1 MKDPTIGPV
10 VGLGEVLWDCFPD
23 RRLPGGAPANF
34 AFHAR
39 QLGLLG
45 VVCSRLGED
54 ALGREYRHY
63 LTAHGLS
70 DEFLQRDSLHDT
82 GRVDVTFERADDPQY
97 TFVENS
103 AWDFLDA
110 DERTLDLMRKASAI
124 CFGTLA
130 QRSDKSRETIHRCLS
145 AAPANCTII
154 YDVNLRPPW
163 YARDWIERS
172 LAEASIVKLNNDES
186 RILSDM
192 FSLTPHG
199 DQNDF
204 RTAFAEGLHRR
215 FGLDLVCITCGA
227 QGAFLSAEA
236 GSVFVPAE
244 PIQLA
249 DPVGAG
255 DSFTAALYFGKTAG
269 WPLDTIGRFANRF
282 AGLVASQP
290 GAMPQ
295 LQEEVQHLL
304 AEISRDEAT

>member
-1 MKDPTIGPV
+1 MKDSPTGPV
-10 VGLGEVLWDCFPD
+10 VGLGEVLWDCFPE

-34 AFHAR
+34 AFHTR
-39 QLGLLG
+39 QLGLPG

-54 ALGREYRHY
+54 ALGREFRDY
-63 LTAHGLS
+63 LAEHGLG
-70 DEFLQRDSLHDT
+70 DDYLQRDPLHGT
-82 GRVDVTFERADDPQY
+82 GRVDVTFKRADDPQY

-103 AWDFLDA
+103 AWDFLEA
-110 DERTLDLMRKASAI
+110 DEHTLELMRKASAI

-130 QRSDKSRETIHRCLS
+130 QRSDKSRESIHRCLS

-154 YDVNLRPPW
+154 YDLNLRPPW
-163 YARDWIERS
+163 CHRDWIERS
-172 LAEASIVKLNNDES
+172 LAVASIVKLNDDES
-186 RILSDM
+186 RILNNM
-192 FSLTPHG
+192 LGLTPRG
-199 DQNDF
+199 DDNEL
-204 RTAFAEGLHRR
+204 RTELAEKLRRR
-215 FGLDLVCITCGA
+215 FDLDLVCITCGA
-227 QGAFLSAEA
+227 QGAFLSADA

-249 DPVGAG
+249 DAVGAG

-269 WPLDTIGRFANRF
+269 WPLDSIGRFANRF